1 MDFEEDDLQDQFSVI
16 GYAFESWVHGGIAC
30 KIWQCLDEKLKTWE
44 SSRDFYH
51 TLDVTGISRDGREMP
66 FTVLCG

>member
-1 MDFEEDDLQDQFSVI
+1 MFEEDDHREQFSVI
-16 GYAFESWVHGGIAC
+16 GYAFESRVHGGIAC
-30 KIWQCLDEKLKTWE
+30 KILQCLIENLKKWD
-44 SSRDFYH
+44 SSHDFYH